1 MGNNI
6 SGPSTS
12 RPIWCYFMLAWLG
25 LWPRLLAP
33 QMRSKSRSKSVGMGM
48 GREVAYSHANHQV
61 ASLTATKRTK
71 LQGDLPP
78 QFVQPPLKN
87 VGVGERFS
95 ICWEILSLAWQEI
108 ISCLDSLFISKFL
121 ENLPGLPYGGFS
133 NLPLGL
139 MALLWQ
145 RGKWGYVSQGESS
158 SFCNI

>member
-1 MGNNI
+1 
-6 SGPSTS
+6 
-12 RPIWCYFMLAWLG
+12 
-25 LWPRLLAP
+25 
-33 QMRSKSRSKSVGMGM
+33 MGM

-121 ENLPGLPYGGFS
+121 ENLPGFPDGLAGLRILKS
-133 NLPLGL
+133 PLGADGL
-139 MALLWQ
+139 ALAE
-145 RGKWGYVSQGESS
+145 GKMGIRLTGGEL
-158 SFCNI
+158 ILL